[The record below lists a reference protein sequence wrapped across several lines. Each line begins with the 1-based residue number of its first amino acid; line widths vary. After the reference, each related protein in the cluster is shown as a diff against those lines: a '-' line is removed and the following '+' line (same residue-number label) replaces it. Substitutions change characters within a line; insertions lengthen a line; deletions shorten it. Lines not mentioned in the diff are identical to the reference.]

1 MKIVHII
8 SAKLPVL
15 GYGGTERIAYW
26 LGKAQAEMGHE
37 VTYLCNPGSKLDFA
51 RTFPLEKNIDDLNP
65 FIPRGTDI
73 VQFYSTPN
81 MKLNTPSLT
90 VIEGNGQPGEKYH
103 PNTVFASEN
112 HALRHGWTEFVHNG
126 VDLSEYK
133 IQKKKDSYALFLA
146 KAKWKVKN
154 LSGSIRIAKAA
165 GLPLHVAG
173 GRAAFWHRGVASH
186 GMIDGPKKMRL
197 LQNARALL
205 FPVIWEEPFGI
216 AVIEALASGTPVVAT
231 PRGALPEI
239 IDETCGVLGNSFEE
253 LVEGLQKAV
262 FFDPEACRARVEK
275 KFTHL
280 HMAEKY
286 LQYYNKI
293 LSTGKIREGEPR
305 APVDAE
311 PERKIYYKNYRAKKP
326 QKDAL

>member
-1 MKIVHII
+1 MKIVHVI

-37 VTYLCNPGSKLDFA
+37 VTYLCDAGSKLSFA
-51 RTFPLEKNIDDLNP
+51 RTYPLPKKIDDLDP
-65 FIPRGTDI
+65 FLPRGTDI
-73 VQFYSTPN
+73 VQFYSTSST
-81 MKLNTPSLT
+81 KLSVPSLT

-112 HALRHGWTEFVHNG
+112 HAKRHGWTEFVHNG

-133 IQKKKDSYALFLA
+133 LQTKKDSYALFLA

-154 LSGSIRIAKAA
+154 LAGSIRIAKAA

-173 GRAAFWHRGVASH
+173 GRAGFWHRGVASH

-262 FFDPEACRARVEK
+262 YLHPEACRARVEN
-275 KFTHL
+275 KFTH
-280 HMAEKY
+280 HKMAEKY
-286 LQYYNKI
+286 LQYYGKI
-293 LSTGKIREGEPR
+293 LSNGKLRDG
-305 APVDAE
+305 APAAPLDAD
-311 PERKIYYKNYRAKKP
+311 PEKKIYYKNYYAKKI
-326 QKDAL
+326 QKEKV